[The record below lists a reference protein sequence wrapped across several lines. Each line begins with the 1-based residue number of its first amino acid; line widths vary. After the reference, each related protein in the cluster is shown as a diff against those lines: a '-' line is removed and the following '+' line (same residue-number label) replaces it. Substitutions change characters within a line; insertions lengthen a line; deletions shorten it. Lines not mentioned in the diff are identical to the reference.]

1 MHNTMYVHLCLHVD
15 EIENTLLTY
24 VHVHN
29 VHVHVHV
36 CIELQMCN
44 CTVE

>member
-24 VHVHN
+24 VHIHN